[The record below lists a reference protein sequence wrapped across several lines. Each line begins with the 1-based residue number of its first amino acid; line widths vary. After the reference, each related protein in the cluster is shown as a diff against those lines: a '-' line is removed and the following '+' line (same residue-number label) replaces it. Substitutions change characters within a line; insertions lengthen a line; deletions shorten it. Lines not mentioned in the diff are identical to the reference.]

1 MDVYCIDTSSLIE
14 MKDRYPIDV
23 FVDLLPKMESLI
35 KEGRLIAPME
45 VKREIERGDDEL
57 KKWVTGKKRLFVKP
71 DVKQIKKVKEILRDY
86 PFLAKSEEVA
96 ASNADPWLIALAIV
110 RDEEEHEKLF
120 KHLKHKHVVVTEES
134 PTNPQKIPA
143 VCRNYNIECIN
154 LLEFFRRLGWKFR
167 IHEEDKL

>member
-1 MDVYCIDTSSLIE
+1 MDIYCIDTSSLIE

-35 KEGRLIAPME
+35 QHGRLIAPIE

-57 KKWVTGKKRLFVKP
+57 KRWIKGKKKIFVKP
-71 DVKQIKKVKEILRDY
+71 DRRQIEKVKEILKDY
-86 PFLAKSEEVA
+86 PSLAKSGEVA

-110 RDEEEHEKLF
+110 RNEEEQEKLF
-120 KHLKHKHVVVTEES
+120 SDIKYIVVTEES
-134 PTNPQKIPA
+134 QSAQNRIPA

-154 LLEFFRRLGWKFR
+154 LLEFFRRVGWKFK
-167 IHEEDKL
+167 IS